1 MDTLRAQ
8 MALQGYEIPGLT
20 PKERE
25 RVWYSLAGK
34 RRRPQLVDVL
44 QLDAGAIDA
53 LVASVRQERAQLSKR
68 RYRDT
73 RETKERGTR

>member
-1 MDTLRAQ
+1 MDALRAQ
-8 MALQGYEIPGLT
+8 MALQGYELPDLT

-34 RRRPQLVDVL
+34 RRRTQLATAL
-44 QLDAGAIDA
+44 QLDEDAIES

-68 RYRDT
+68 RSSRDT
-73 RETKERGTR
+73 

>member
-8 MALQGYEIPGLT
+8 MALQGYEVPGLT

-34 RRRPQLVDVL
+34 RRRAQLVEAL
-44 QLDAGAIDA
+44 QLDEDEIEA
-53 LVASVRQERAQLSKR
+53 LVVSVRQERAHLSKHR
-68 RYRDT
+68 
-73 RETKERGTR
+73 